1 MSQVSYNQLLCSLHS
16 FTFWEWQDR
25 RPDEPFLI
33 AEVFDMRTRNLAWS
47 LTVMLSAALT
57 YAESP
62 ASPDARTVAA
72 ARQAWAITD
81 LVLQRDI
88 DPPARQQMLLSG
100 LKALLR
106 QTPGR
111 KVTDLGTRVS
121 AVTTPEQFAAL
132 LAEAWPTGD
141 AAKKADEESPEHT
154 LFHGLFGGEKSHEHV
169 AGGHGYLSPDELKR
183 YEVLTG
189 NRYVG
194 TGIQIR
200 MDQKEKLAQIV
211 VPFPGGPA
219 RKAGARHG
227 DLIVEVNDQSMAGKS
242 LREYVQRLQ
251 GEDGTEVSMTV
262 RQPGESKTRRLPM
275 VRGVVPFTSVHG
287 YRRTGEESWSFQI
300 DAEAGVG
307 YLSLSELK
315 SSTLLEL
322 RKIESL
328 VREQGVIALVLD
340 LRFTHGTELPYATL
354 VADGLLDGGV
364 LWRVR
369 DAHDKVKEYKAD
381 RDCLFRDMPM
391 AVLIDKHTGQKA
403 DIVAAAL
410 QDRKRAVLVGEPTAR
425 NLTVSSLVPLPEG
438 QGALILRTGTV
449 ERTARGD
456 KPDAADGVVV
466 PDHRVSLER
475 KQMEAVL
482 EWQAQQESPEPR
494 ADAKPPADPQL
505 DKAVALLREALAKQN
520 KKAAQ

>member
-1 MSQVSYNQLLCSLHS
+1 
-16 FTFWEWQDR
+16 
-25 RPDEPFLI
+25 
-33 AEVFDMRTRNLAWS
+33 MRTRTLAWS
-47 LTVMLSAALT
+47 LAAVLT
-57 YAESP
+57 ATMAYADSP

-132 LAEAWPTGD
+132 LTEVWPAND
-141 AAKKADEESPEHT
+141 AARKGDEEGPEHT
-154 LFHGLFGGEKSHEHV
+154 LFHGLFGGEKLEGHLPD
-169 AGGHGYLSPDELKR
+169 AHGYLSPRELKQ

-189 NRYVG
+189 NRYEG

-200 MDQKEKLAQIV
+200 MDPKEKLAQIV
-211 VPFPGGPA
+211 IPFPGGPA
-219 RKAGARHG
+219 RKAGARPG
-227 DLIVEVNDQSMAGKS
+227 DLIIEVNDQSMAGKT

-251 GEDGTEVSMTV
+251 GEAGTEVSMTV
-262 RQPGESKTRRLPM
+262 RQPGETKTRRLPM
-275 VRGVVPFTSVHG
+275 VRDVVPFTSVHG
-287 YRRTGEESWSFQI
+287 YCRTGEESWSFQI

-307 YLSLSELK
+307 YLWVSDLK

-322 RKIESL
+322 RKIEPL
-328 VREQGVIALVLD
+328 VREQGVKALVLD
-340 LRFTHGTELPYATL
+340 LRATLGTEIRYATF

-369 DAHDKVKEYKAD
+369 DAHGKVKEHKAD

-391 AVLIDKHTGQKA
+391 AVLVDKHTGQMA
-403 DIVAAAL
+403 DVVAAAL

-449 ERTARGD
+449 ERTVRAEKSEVPEGN
-456 KPDAADGVVV
+456 VV
-466 PDHRVSLER
+466 PDHRVILEH
-475 KQMEAVL
+475 KQLEAVL
-482 EWQAQQESPEPR
+482 EWRAKQESPEPR